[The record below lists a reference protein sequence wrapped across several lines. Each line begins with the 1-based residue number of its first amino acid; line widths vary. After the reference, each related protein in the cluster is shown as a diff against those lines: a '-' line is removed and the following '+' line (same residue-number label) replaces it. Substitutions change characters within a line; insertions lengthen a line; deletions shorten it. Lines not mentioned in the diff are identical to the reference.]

1 MSNPDIDSV
10 AAALEAGDVP
20 VEVGLPSFAEALMT
34 NADIIFELPNLTQ
47 AQLLVCTAATG
58 TRSGAGMD
66 IPQAFTTAIYLASSD
81 FAKWIRRTSL
91 EAADDIV
98 NHSTKVLDALDCILR
113 NDHAEAKNMRKNR
126 TPIMLSVLLG
136 SKEDLERNAH
146 SEPREPIGT
155 AVVDWAAASTP
166 GKLRDFYASLTR
178 TVYFSGNT
186 SAANRL
192 LNVMVGSD
200 YMGDSNSV
208 FLTRG
213 SKAGRYGALAGF
225 QFAAAPAAAAL
236 ALRKWEEL
244 ANMGRSN
251 EDQQSVLHCHQVF
264 EMVNSV
270 PAKYGH
276 EEAYGV
282 KLPDAFVS
290 DACISKL
297 AAGVHFA
304 ATNASQDGDLNK
316 SAKVVAM
323 SIQLAFEDMRL
334 NSHMYWRT
342 IGEIGTKALNS
353 NTVDGRNFPMW
364 QAKAT
369 VIKSNAYFFIEGLDD
384 GDTARESVAALA
396 AMKLKL
402 PKTAVEVAAA
412 RIQRNTTFDSTV
424 ALSLSSSSLK
434 ALLTL
439 GNPVPGTTNAF
450 NAMIDISAKE
460 AASVMVGP
468 ETNKIYIAVS
478 LSLLK
483 DAVLKA
489 GEEIN
494 ERRRPGGGGGDNN
507 SSAEIAALR
516 EQFAS
521 EVQVATDRQ
530 VKLEEA
536 MANMTA
542 QNIVDNNTREAERAT
557 DNDSRMQEA
566 ADQRDMVS
574 KLERNAGIAHEGL
587 KRAQENAAREA
598 KQAALEAK
606 LAAAHNT
613 EMLAAMQADSNAV
626 KAAFIEMIKNVP
638 GLAAVM
644 GGHATLTLGNDVAIN
659 GIGGV
664 EASPE
669 LVSSS
674 LDEVME
680 QLEGTAAKRARA
692 EEGGEMPEIT
702 EEEEASAV
710 LEEQLRLVQLSKKA
724 AAKAARAEARA
735 ATRAGAGGDAMSV
748 DEGGTRIEYR
758 KPCGYDIKLPGHDIG
773 MHGNGYNGSAYY
785 DRPLNEDTSGQQG
798 GNEREVQFND
808 CVFPLMVWLIVVTF
822 VYVRRTTRLLGRRFA
837 SVHKARRRAPAGICD
852 RRSVNV
858 HAGQWLVLLVAVIF
872 YGLSALCNQH
882 SDAVSLKHNELLLL
896 GDFGGTT
903 NFQPKNNFR
912 SPKSWFRNFNV
923 TVANNCGE
931 PRLELQESWLPVAD
945 DSRYR
950 VNAGRYDVWLLTRC
964 TTQATRRWRASRR
977 PRDPGKVARRFRG
990 SRSIEEQHARGVA
1003 MEEYLGVLELPR
1015 ARSCSNTGPL
1025 RIPGYTTY
1033 GGCIAQGGLRVTAGE
1048 FYDFNL
1054 HPHLVEVV
1062 DPHTTFHA
1070 FLVAAPLLDRVEM
1083 SDEAAG
1089 HRASPTTRPQ
1099 IDDKAE
1105 SSTAFSEERTYL
1117 AVHLLTIVVVML
1129 FTIPRG
1135 GTRPHGRRA
1144 HGKAGHKRRGLTART
1159 AAGSWWTL
1167 GVLLA
1172 WAVVA
1177 EATGEDGQER
1187 VLLFNTRG
1195 LAVSASAAGVLFF
1208 ARTALT
1214 KLAFIVSQ
1222 IHEKS
1227 LDAGALLELICS
1239 RAQAKLL
1246 RDWFRNRGFGFK
1258 MLAGDTR
1265 DRLGMVRNGVAIFY
1279 SLSKYKP
1286 VVGSPIDKYRKCVSD
1301 SSPNAA
1307 TRLGDRILCLAL
1319 TRGDMSI
1326 INLVAWHGRHD
1337 EPGFVVQ
1344 MDAIEDVGL
1353 SGQPA
1358 LILGDVNRRA
1368 CVTQASRTSPLNS
1381 GDKRWRDCTNFQC
1394 SCCGASVADVATS
1407 MNLVTLLDEREN
1419 AATRRAVVGGKPQ
1432 WSVLDRALEG
1442 GSEKHRWQLAEIVW
1456 AELPGDGTATIS
1468 DHAAVCY
1475 ERPVKREIETAEGRP
1490 VLPIMKAWKE
1500 FHHKQFEG
1508 LTEGVVQ
1515 RAVDACGEDSSRVM
1529 ECIDAELVDAAELV
1543 EQGRTVRNK
1552 RHEGHC
1558 SDNHSLC
1565 ELWRWRL
1572 RSLQDVRLNKG
1583 CVFSLEWLRHPKCTL
1598 RHDLAHHVWVQSAA
1612 DVAWQAMVKRC
1623 RREITFYEQIRD
1635 VEKRDAA
1642 RFMARIA
1649 SAELEEDAVKRV
1661 GLAHQVMRGLRGPQ
1675 DKLAYVAVDDDP
1687 GKGFVYE
1694 PAEVREAVANIGQQ
1708 AQNDYKDDNVAPE
1721 CAFEAFMEHFMDR
1734 FEELGSPDGGGPFD
1748 LRALLTF
1755 ELFED
1760 TLFSYSRYKSVGAK
1774 VSGAVSSLELI
1785 RRLSVSE
1792 RRSYFEVAKEC
1803 IVGRNLPGHWKEM
1816 VFILLKK
1823 KHGDQ
1828 RKVRKMREIALMD
1841 QMLKLM
1847 LKCVK
1852 KLSFDRMVGRTGSE
1866 NHGWVPGHGALN
1878 AALMMDALLGQSRE
1892 LRHDIFMLFLDL
1904 KQFFPAIKR
1913 KSRKVAEYFIGL
1925 PHEVIILAVAVFE
1938 KMRARFDTAHGLSNA
1953 FEIVAG
1959 DLMGC
1964 VLSPSHARCLLTAI
1978 SVAIA
1983 ATSSGVRIWGCEK
1996 QARLVAQTMMAD
2008 DWAGFNTSEA
2018 SLQAQWGTWV
2028 DYAMA
2033 SGSPIGVAGLEK
2045 TVVTAA
2051 TFRNGKWT
2059 NVSVKLRVPR
2069 VPGGMVDLPEFI
2081 PQMPFD
2087 EAYPHMGLPRSIGGD
2102 RKHMMKKLRKGVMA
2116 LVSKLRKIKLDRGQH
2131 IQCAN
2136 CLKGSYVGYY
2146 AAAYGL
2152 TMGEAEA
2159 LEKLWRTAFRCV
2171 FKLKHSTPAAHFY
2184 GGTATG
2190 VADSLHGKH
2199 VIVDAVG
2206 SLFNTCRRALAAP
2219 EDSRERAVARSAL
2232 ARRARGWGCSTA
2244 PTSWL
2249 GSDEH
2254 LAAAVVM
2261 EKSMDAKSARPE
2273 AFDFFL
2279 LYVAWLTVQ
2288 DRKIARDLLA
2298 VGGTPSPRRQ
2308 ALAIEHGDDAY
2319 GEAIANEDHSAWSN
2333 GTSKTL
2339 FSILGRSAPVSLI
2352 SVGIIRIEHLCRPS
2366 DKAAGAFEF
2375 TPFNA
2380 LAKAWGLALSRRG
2393 MKEWEGTVAAL
2404 RAIWDA
2410 ETDSTQQEEEGPD
2423 WWQGA
2428 NCGRSTVR
2436 TLSSKQLWDGTRCIS
2451 RGLTLT
2457 AGWPLGDVRQSLREG
2472 EQFRDM
2478 LCSARANGIAQP
2490 KQAWADALTEAY
2502 GPIERQAAV
2511 AWLDGAPTDI
2521 DKYGARVITVWPGAN
2536 YRTGGDCK
2544 TYGSRTADR
2553 DVAGGR
2559 AGRAAACAEWD
2570 VNDDGD
2576 LTIAGRLASRVDA
2589 RKLPCVR
2596 LLLLATQ
2603 QIKDKGA
2610 TVDRQQERTIR
2621 SAGKWAVHVESSR
2634 QILHDWATIYEEHD
2648 IQFAAATDG
2657 GRQPGDEGTMVASSA
2672 AFRDDGRIVGGAL
2685 DPINLARSSY
2695 EAELQALI
2703 DVLTAWPANSRVLIA
2718 VDAQSPVQALCTF
2731 RRAHVNKRAEY
2742 LRDDMLDELLR
2753 QVERMDTVVFYWL
2766 RGHSGAAPNEVADW
2780 YATEFLQESVGA
2792 PISHGTRRHASM
2804 TFAFDCKPF
2813 KWAASRIMRHV
2824 REVTR
2829 ARSHRTEWLDD
2840 NDWSLTWKKNCN
2852 RVQYQKVLQLAQT
2865 KRLLLGDE
2873 AFHHGALARRAGEV
2887 KCHCGLGPCSTEHW
2901 LFECKAASAVVH
2913 RSTLLHEVRRVGR
2926 ALELLN
2932 GGVEHEA
2939 TLCTAR
2945 TLMGD
2950 HSKGSA
2956 ERKVAIRWL
2965 VGCIPKPQ
2973 KVDKDARSTVVEALE
2988 QSARSMLAA
2997 RETYS
3002 KARDDFVEAERIR
3015 SVACKFANRWRR
3027 RAALGGPSSWAKT
3040 LPRPLPQ
3047 AHLIQQSARGLQRT
3061 WRQVEATLYDREVRW
3076 QSETRHWVDSRRE
3089 WHAIIVIM
3097 LWMRKMCARRDD
3109 IVGASV
3115 EIKLSSTSLLT
3126 KQHQFVICTTRCGRP
3141 GKLERKEAGAKRARD
3156 KAKAEGDLDRQV
3168 ARFSVLMGL
3177 EGDGI
3182 ITLADGLVD
3191 VDVNFKRVRRT
3202 QWRAKTDGGN
3212 RRKRSTQT
3220 GNNDNHSRG
3229 GGNHKRRAQGGAAP
3243 WYDSES
3249 DDSDD
3254 EVEGTDE
3261 VTVDGSER
3269 DRVTVGSALKIFWTE
3284 DKVWFRCDVTKL
3296 FDGGMEVEVEY
3307 RVPGWPAFR
3316 HRLTDVKWEHLDES
3330 EAVDEAEIEY
3340 DHDDW
3345 MGPVDHEA
3353 VRAAA
3358 GANQRRTVE
3367 GRARLSVGGDAGQV
3381 HGQRDAEETGG
3392 PDETCDDDEEWTET
3406 KRSGKSRATEGGGAS
3421 FDSYGWI
3428 LTRLARGVGA
3438 KKRKAIANCLIGAWR
3453 ECKGGPDVARIDMK
3467 ELYKRVGRS
3476 GTTVAVAKVELKAM
3490 ARDGLVIL
3498 KHDAVYCGV
3507 QKPTADGGSSATTS
3521 FSGTPDTE
3529 AVAPIGTSTAQP
3541 DSPPPEALKS
3551 GLRRT
3556 LEELFDSATDERVSL
3571 RRLRQRVHLQISTEE
3586 IIAGLKELDE
3596 DGYIMYRDEAGAID
3610 GPEAHRI

>member
-1 MSNPDIDSV
+1 MNPDIDSV
-10 AAALEAGDVP
+10 ATVLEAGDVP
-20 VEVGLPSFAEALMT
+20 VEVGLPRFAEGLMS
-34 NADIIFELPNLTQ
+34 NADVIFQHPNLMQ
-47 AQLLVCTAATG
+47 ASLLVCTAATG
-58 TRSGAGMD
+58 TRSGVGMD
-66 IPQAFTTAIYLASSD
+66 IPQAFTAAIFLASGD
-81 FAKWIRRTSL
+81 FAKWIRSTSL
-91 EAADDIV
+91 EAASDVV
-98 NHSTKVLDALDCILR
+98 NHSTKVLDALDRILR
-113 NDHAEAKNMRKNR
+113 EEHSEAKNMREDR
-126 TPIMLSVLLG
+126 TPNMLSVLFG

-155 AVVDWAAASTP
+155 AVVDWTAAITL
-166 GKLRDFYASLTR
+166 GKLRDFYASLVR
-178 TVYFSGNT
+178 TVYFNGNA
-186 SAANRL
+186 SAATRL
-192 LNVMVGSD
+192 LNVMFGSG

-208 FLTRG
+208 TLTRG

-225 QFAAAPAAAAL
+225 QFAAPPAAAAM
-236 ALRKWEEL
+236 ALRKWETL
-244 ANMGRSN
+244 ANKGLGN
-251 EDQQSVLHCHQVF
+251 EGQQSVLYCQQVF
-264 EMVNSV
+264 ELVNSV
-270 PAKYGH
+270 PSKYGH
-276 EEAYGV
+276 EESYGL
-282 KLPDAFVS
+282 KLSDAFVS
-290 DACISKL
+290 DACVSKL
-297 AAGVHFA
+297 VAGVHLA
-304 ATNASQDGDLNK
+304 ATNASQDGDPNK

-323 SIQLAFEDMRL
+323 SLHLAFEDARF

-342 IGEIGTKALNS
+342 VGEIGTKALSGNI
-353 NTVDGRNFPMW
+353 VDGRNFPMW
-364 QAKAT
+364 SAKAL
-369 VIKSNAYFFIEGLDD
+369 VIKSNAYLYVEGLDE
-384 GDTARESVAALA
+384 GETARESVAGLV

-402 PKTAVEVAAA
+402 PRTAVEVAAP
-412 RIQRNTTFDSTV
+412 RIQRNATFDGTV
-424 ALSLSSSSLK
+424 ALSLSNSALK
-434 ALLTL
+434 ALLSL
-439 GNPVPGTTNAF
+439 GNPVPGTTNEF
-450 NAMIDISAKE
+450 NAVIDISALE

-468 ETNKIYIAVS
+468 ETNKIYAAVS

-494 ERRRPGGGGGDNN
+494 ERRRPGAGGGDNN
-507 SSAEIAALR
+507 SAAEIAALR

-530 VKLEEA
+530 IKLEEA

-542 QNIVDNNTREAERAT
+542 QNIADNNTRETERVT
-557 DNDSRMQEA
+557 DNDSRKQEA
-566 ADQRDMVS
+566 AEQRDMVN
-574 KLERNAGIAHEGL
+574 KLERNASIAHDGL
-587 KRAQENAAREA
+587 RRAQEDAARDA

-613 EMLAAMQADSNAV
+613 EMLAAMQADSNALKGV
-626 KAAFIEMIKNVP
+626 FIKMIEHVP

-644 GGHATLTLGNDVAIN
+644 GGHATLTLGNAE
-659 GIGGV
+659 GGGV
-664 EASPE
+664 DASPE

-674 LDEVME
+674 YKEVME

-692 EEGGEMPEIT
+692 EEGGEAPAIT
-702 EEEEASAV
+702 EEEVASAV

-724 AAKAARAEARA
+724 AKAARADARA
-735 ATRAGAGGDAMSV
+735 AAKAAEGGDEMRV
-748 DEGGTRIEYR
+748 DDGGAQIEYR
-758 KPCGYDIKLPGHDIG
+758 KPCGYGSKSLGHDIG
-773 MHGNGYNGSAYY
+773 LHGNGYNGSAYY
-785 DRPLNEDTSGQQG
+785 DRPLSDDTGEQQG
-798 GNEREVQFND
+798 ENEHEEQFN
-808 CVFPLMVWLIVVTF
+808 VLIFPLMVWLIIVTF
-822 VYVRRTTRLLGRRFA
+822 VYARRTARLLGRRFA
-837 SVHKARRRAPAGICD
+837 SVHKARRRVFAGICD

-858 HAGQWLVLLVAVIF
+858 PARQWLVLLVAVIF
-872 YGLSALCNQH
+872 YGLSTLCNRH
-882 SDAVSLKHNELLLL
+882 SDAVSLRRNELLLVN
-896 GDFGGTT
+896 DFGGTT
-903 NFQPKNNFR
+903 NFQPKDNFH
-912 SPKSWFRNFNV
+912 SPKSWSWNFNV
-923 TVANNCGE
+923 TVANYVKL
-931 PRLELQESWLPVAD
+931 RLELQEPRWPLVD

-950 VNAGRYDVWLLTRC
+950 LNAGRYDIWLLPRR
-964 TTQATRRWRASRR
+964 TTQTARMWRASRR
-977 PRDPGKVARRFRG
+977 PRDPGKLVRFLGRFGSDVEQQARNETRAAAKLVPEASYSTPLRSRDTLPQVSLARPGSEDAVKAHTRG
-990 SRSIEEQHARGVA
+990 GEDPCAHPSGASRISTSH
-1003 MEEYLGVLELPR
+1003 PF
-1015 ARSCSNTGPL
+1015 STSNT
-1025 RIPGYTTY
+1025 
-1033 GGCIAQGGLRVTAGE
+1033 AS
-1048 FYDFNL
+1048 
-1054 HPHLVEVV
+1054 VV
-1062 DPHTTFHA
+1062 
-1070 FLVAAPLLDRVEM
+1070 APLPDRVETT
-1083 SDEAAG
+1083 DGAAG
-1089 HRASPTTRPQ
+1089 LRANLTTRLQ
-1099 IDDKAE
+1099 KDDNAE
-1105 SSTAFSEERTYL
+1105 IPTVFTEALTHF
-1117 AVHLLTIVVVML
+1117 AVHLLAIAFVTFSI
-1129 FTIPRG
+1129 TTGRE
-1135 GTRPHGRRA
+1135 TRPHCRRP
-1144 HGKAGHKRRGLTART
+1144 HGKGGHRKRGAAARSE
-1159 AAGSWWTL
+1159 AGSWWTL
-1167 GVLLA
+1167 CVLLV
-1172 WAVVA
+1172 WTVAVDA
-1177 EATGEDGQER
+1177 AGEEGQER
-1187 VLLFNTRG
+1187 VMLFNTRG
-1195 LAVSASAAGVLFF
+1195 LAVSMSAAGVLFF

-1214 KLAFIVSQ
+1214 KLAFIVTQ
-1222 IHEKS
+1222 IHEKL

-1246 RDWFRNRGFGFK
+1246 RDWFRSKGFGFK

-1279 SLSKYKP
+1279 SLAKYKP
-1286 VVGSPIDKYRKCVSD
+1286 VVGTPIDKYRKCASD

-1307 TRLGDRILCLAL
+1307 TRLGDRILCLSL
-1319 TRGDMSI
+1319 TRRDMSI

-1337 EPGFVVQ
+1337 EPGFAVQ

-1353 SGQPA
+1353 SAQPA

-1381 GDKRWRDCTNFQC
+1381 GDKRWRDCTNFRC
-1394 SCCGASVADVATS
+1394 DCCAASVANVTTS
-1407 MNLVTLLDEREN
+1407 MNLVTLLNERED
-1419 AATRRAVVGGKPQ
+1419 AATRRAVVGGKAQ
-1432 WSVLDRALEG
+1432 WSVLDRALEVG
-1442 GSEKHRWQLAEIVW
+1442 REKHKWQLAEIVW
-1456 AELPGDGTATIS
+1456 AEVPGDGTATIS

-1475 ERPVKREIETAEGRP
+1475 ERPVIRAVETAEGRP
-1490 VLPIMKAWKE
+1490 VLPSMKAWKE
-1500 FHHKQFEG
+1500 FHHKQFEE
-1508 LTEGVVQ
+1508 LTEGITQ
-1515 RAVDACGEDSSRVM
+1515 RAADACGEDPSKVI
-1529 ECIDAELVDAAELV
+1529 EFIDAELLDAAETV
-1543 EQGRTVRNK
+1543 EQGRTSRNK

-1572 RSLQDVRLNKG
+1572 KSLQDVRLNKG
-1583 CVFSLEWLRHPKCTL
+1583 CVFNLGWLRHPKCTL
-1598 RHDLAHHVWVQSAA
+1598 RHDLAHHVWIQSVA

-1623 RREITFYEQIRD
+1623 RKEITFYERIRD
-1635 VEKRDAA
+1635 VEKKDAA
-1642 RFMARIA
+1642 RFMAYIA

-1675 DKLAYVAVDDDP
+1675 EKLAYVAVDDDP
-1687 GKGFVYE
+1687 NKGFVYE
-1694 PAEVREAVANIGQQ
+1694 PAEVREAVADIGQQ
-1708 AQNDYKDDNVAPE
+1708 AQNEYKDDNVAPE

-1734 FEELGSPDGGGPFD
+1734 FEELGAPDGGGAFD
-1748 LRALLTF
+1748 LSALLTF

-1785 RRLSVSE
+1785 RRLSAAE
-1792 RRSYFEVAKEC
+1792 RKSYFEVAKEC
-1803 IVGRNLPGHWKEM
+1803 IVGRELPGHWKEM

-1878 AALMMDALLGQSRE
+1878 AALMMDAILGQSRE

-1983 ATSSGVRIWGCEK
+1983 ATSSGVRVWGCEK
-1996 QARLVAQTMMAD
+1996 QARQVAQTMMAD

-2028 DYAMA
+2028 DYALA

-2051 TFRNGKWT
+2051 SFRNGKWT

-2081 PQMPFD
+2081 PQLPFD

-2131 IQCAN
+2131 IRCAN

-2171 FKLKHSTPAAHFY
+2171 FKLKHSTPVAHFY

-2261 EKSMDAKSARPE
+2261 EKSMEAKGAKPE

-2298 VGGTPSPRRQ
+2298 TGETPPPRRQ
-2308 ALAIEHGDDAY
+2308 ALAMEHDDDAY
-2319 GEAIANEDHSAWSN
+2319 GEAIANESHSAWAN
-2333 GTSKTL
+2333 GTSGTL

-2352 SVGIIRIEHLCRPS
+2352 SAGIIRIEHLCRPS
-2366 DKAAGAFEF
+2366 DKAAGTFEF

-2380 LAKAWGLALSRRG
+2380 LAKAWGLALSRKG
-2393 MKEWEGTVAAL
+2393 MKEWEETVAAL
-2404 RAIWDA
+2404 RAISDA
-2410 ETDSTQQEEEGPD
+2410 ETDSTQHEEEGPD

-2428 NCGRSTVR
+2428 SSGRSTVR
-2436 TLSSKQLWDGTRCIS
+2436 TLSSKQLWDGTRCIAQ
-2451 RGLTLT
+2451 GLTLT
-2457 AGWPLGDVRQSLREG
+2457 AGWPLGDLRQSLRKG

-2478 LCSARANGIAQP
+2478 LCVARASGVVHQ
-2490 KQAWADALTEAY
+2490 KQEWADALTEAY
-2502 GPIERQAAV
+2502 GPIERQPAV
-2511 AWLDGAPTDI
+2511 EWRDGAPTDI
-2521 DKYGARVITVWPGAN
+2521 DKYGTRVITLWPGAD

-2544 TYGSRTADR
+2544 IYGSRTADR
-2553 DVAGGR
+2553 DVAGDR
-2559 AGRAAACAEWD
+2559 DGRAAACAEWD

-2576 LTIAGRLASRVDA
+2576 LTIAGRPASRVDA
-2589 RKLPCVR
+2589 RHLPCVR

-2603 QIKDKGA
+2603 QLKDKGA

-2621 SAGKWAVHVESSR
+2621 SAGEWAVHVESSR
-2634 QILHDWATIYEEHD
+2634 QMMHDWATIHEEHD

-2657 GRQPGDEGTMVASSA
+2657 GRQAGDEGAMVASAA
-2672 AFRDDGRIVGGAL
+2672 AFRDDGMIVGGAL
-2685 DPINLARSSY
+2685 DPIKLARSSY

-2718 VDAQSPVQALCTF
+2718 MDARSPVQSLCTF

-2780 YATEFLQESVGA
+2780 YATEYLQESVGA

-2813 KWAASRIMRHV
+2813 KWAATRITRHV
-2824 REVTR
+2824 RELTR

-2840 NDWSLTWKKNCN
+2840 NDWSLTWKKSCN
-2852 RVQYQKVLQLAQT
+2852 RVRYQKVLQLAQT

-2873 AFHHGALARRAGEV
+2873 AFQHGALAIRAGEV
-2887 KCHCGLGPCSTEHW
+2887 RCHCGLGPCSTEHW
-2901 LFECKAASAVVH
+2901 LFECRAASAVAH
-2913 RSTLLHEVRRVGR
+2913 RSTLLHEVRRAGR
-2926 ALELLN
+2926 ELELLN
-2932 GGVEHEA
+2932 GGVEHGA
-2939 TLCTAR
+2939 TLITAR

-2956 ERKVAIRWL
+2956 ERKVALRWL
-2965 VGCIPKPQ
+2965 VGCIPKPL
-2973 KVDKDARSTVVEALE
+2973 KVDKDVRSTVVEALE
-2988 QSARSMLAA
+2988 QSARCMAAA
-2997 RETYS
+2997 REAYS
-3002 KARDDFVEAERIR
+3002 KIRDDFVESERLR
-3015 SVACKFANRWRR
+3015 SVACRFASRWRR
-3027 RAALGGPSSWAKT
+3027 RAALGGPISWAKA
-3040 LPRPLPQ
+3040 LPRPLSS
-3047 AHLIQQSARGLQRT
+3047 AHFIQQGTGGSQRT

-3089 WHAIIVIM
+3089 WHATIVIM
-3097 LWMRKMCARRDD
+3097 MWMRKMCARRGDTT
-3109 IVGASV
+3109 GASV
-3115 EIKLSSTSLLT
+3115 SIKLSSASLLT
-3126 KQHQFVICTTRCGRP
+3126 KQHQFAICTTRSGKP

-3182 ITLADGLVD
+3182 ITLAEGLVD
-3191 VDVNFKRVRRT
+3191 VDVNFKRARRV
-3202 QWRAKTDGGN
+3202 QWRARTDGGN
-3212 RRKRSTQT
+3212 RRKRSTRA
-3220 GNNDNHSRG
+3220 GDNGNHSGSG
-3229 GGNHKRRAQGGAAP
+3229 GSYKRRTQGGAAP
-3243 WYDSES
+3243 WYNSDS

-3261 VTVDGSER
+3261 AMADAGER
-3269 DRVTVGSALKIFWTE
+3269 AQVTVGGALKIFWTE

-3296 FDGGMEVEVEY
+3296 FDGGREVEVEY
-3307 RVPGWPAFR
+3307 RVPGWPAYR
-3316 HRLTDVKWEHLDES
+3316 HRLADVKWEHLDES
-3330 EAVDEAEIEY
+3330 EDVDEAEIEY

-3353 VRAAA
+3353 ARAAA
-3358 GANQRRTVE
+3358 GANQRGTVE
-3367 GRARLSVGGDAGQV
+3367 GRARRSAGGVPG
-3381 HGQRDAEETGG
+3381 HGHEQRDAEEPDG
-3392 PDETCDDDEEWTET
+3392 PNESGDDDEEWTET
-3406 KRSGKSRATEGGGAS
+3406 RRGRKGKATEGGGS
-3421 FDSYGWI
+3421 STDSYSWI
-3428 LTRLARGVGA
+3428 LTRLTRGVGA
-3438 KKRKAIANCLIGAWR
+3438 KKRKALANCLIGAWR
-3453 ECKGGPDVARIDMK
+3453 ECKDGPDVARIDMK
-3467 ELYKRVGRS
+3467 ELYRRVSRMGL
-3476 GTTVAVAKVELKAM
+3476 TAAAVGVELKAM
-3490 ARDGLVIL
+3490 AKDGLVIL
-3498 KHDAVYCGV
+3498 RHDAVFCGV
-3507 QKPTADGGSSATTS
+3507 QKPTADAGLPAATTHGGTTGTEVVTPIGSSA
-3521 FSGTPDTE
+3521 
-3529 AVAPIGTSTAQP
+3529 AQP
-3541 DSPPPEALKS
+3541 NPPPLETRKS
-3551 GLRRT
+3551 GLRR
-3556 LEELFDSATDERVSL
+3556 LLGELFDLSSDEGVSL
-3571 RRLRQRVHLQISTEE
+3571 HLLRQRVHPQIPTEE
-3586 IIAGLKELDE
+3586 IIAVLKELDE
-3596 DGYIMYRDEAGAID
+3596 DGYIMYRDEAGAIN
-3610 GPEAHRI
+3610 GPEAHLIG